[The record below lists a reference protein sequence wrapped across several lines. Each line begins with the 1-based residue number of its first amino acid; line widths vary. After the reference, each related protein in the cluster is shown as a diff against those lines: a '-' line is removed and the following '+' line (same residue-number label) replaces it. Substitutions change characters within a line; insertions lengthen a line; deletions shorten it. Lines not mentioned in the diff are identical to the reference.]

1 MTGPLI
7 TDLLTILQRHFPEES
22 DTIRQ
27 RLDEDPTL
35 KEIEENYRDCVTA
48 LQYWRGSEAPEAHT
62 RIREYSTFSKEIEQ
76 EAVTTYEA
84 HVSPSRT

>member
-1 MTGPLI
+1 M
-7 TDLLTILQRHFPEES
+7 TDLLAILQGHFPEES

-35 KEIEENYRDCVTA
+35 KEIEENYRDCIAA
-48 LQYWRGSEAPEAHT
+48 LHYWRRSEAPEAHT

-76 EAVTTYEA
+76 EAVATYQV
-84 HVSPSRT
+84 HVLQSRT